1 MSHNTS
7 KPQCYPFQSYGFVA
21 DPQSSIPSFAE
32 VASHDVHWLNTYNRP
47 NRPSSSSL
55 PDYAKSHASTAPP
68 HPTAAILPPPIAPWA
83 LGPAGCFRDSAGACG
98 ICGAP
103 FGCAQAAASE
113 DPFHSDWP
121 HW

>member
-1 MSHNTS
+1 MGTGRDGGTCDARDQLLLPSRTIAHNLALSTIS
-7 KPQCYPFQSYGFVA
+7 L
-21 DPQSSIPSFAE
+21 SSRA
-32 VASHDVHWLNTYNRP
+32 ASNAQPHP
-47 NRPSSSSL
+47 L
-55 PDYAKSHASTAPP
+55 P
-68 HPTAAILPPPIAPWA
+68 PTAAILPPPIAPWA

-103 FGCAQAAASE
+103 CGGTQAAASE